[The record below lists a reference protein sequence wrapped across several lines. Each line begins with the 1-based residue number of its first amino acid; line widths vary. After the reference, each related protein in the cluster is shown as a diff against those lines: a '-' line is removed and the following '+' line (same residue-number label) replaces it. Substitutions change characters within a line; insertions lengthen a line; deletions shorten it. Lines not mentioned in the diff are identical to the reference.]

1 MADKIAAE
9 NAERQKKEEEMAQRL
24 KEAQEVQYQEATY
37 IERADPEVGWRRCDI
52 AVDRSG
58 GVHSLLLCTSS
69 TLESPT
75 CH

>member
-37 IERADPEVGWRRCDI
+37 IESRT
-52 AVDRSG
+52 RSW
-58 GVHSLLLCTSS
+58 
-69 TLESPT
+69 LEKM
-75 CH
+75 